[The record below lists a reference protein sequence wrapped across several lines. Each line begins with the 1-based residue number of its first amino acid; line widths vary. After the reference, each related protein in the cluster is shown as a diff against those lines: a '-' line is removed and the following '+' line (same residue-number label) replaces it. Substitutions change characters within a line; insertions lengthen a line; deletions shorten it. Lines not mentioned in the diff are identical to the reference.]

1 MRQDKQDRRSLRTR
15 RLVSEALM
23 GLLLEKR
30 YDAITVQDLLD
41 RAGIGRAT
49 FYAHYF
55 DKDDVLAHIT
65 EQMLESF
72 RLRVAQYDPDPGDP
86 RPNAYTIVPSLELFR
101 HVHLQ
106 YPQLRPLV
114 RGHAGEVIWEAGQ
127 TLLARNIEQALTAM
141 QPPTDRSAVPISVT
155 ARYLAGALLNVLKW
169 WLDAEMPY
177 TPEEMDTMFQQ
188 LALPGVWAVVNT
200 PPRES
205 VVG

>member
-1 MRQDKQDRRSLRTR
+1 MRTR
-15 RLVSEALM
+15 HLVSSAM
-23 GLLLEKR
+23 MALLLEKR

-41 RAGIGRAT
+41 RAGIGRST

-72 RLRVAQYDPDPGDP
+72 RQRVAESGGRTGHEAQ
-86 RPNAYTIVPSLELFR
+86 IILPSLELFR

-106 YPQLRPLV
+106 YAQLRPLV

-127 TLLARNIEQALTAM
+127 LLLSRNIEQVLAATYADTT
-141 QPPTDRSAVPISVT
+141 PPSIPLRVIAQ
-155 ARYLAGALLNVLKW
+155 YLAGAFLNLLKW

-177 TPEEMDTMFQQ
+177 TPEEMDRIFQQ
-188 LALPGVWAVVNT
+188 LALPGVQAT
-200 PPRES
+200 
-205 VVG
+205 VGDLAKGLRND